1 LRQAIVIARHLAAA
15 AFLALAACA
24 TFSVVDQARE
34 YMHAGRGEE
43 ALALLEDARRQ
54 APNEPQLR
62 TEYFRLRDL
71 MLAQWLSQ
79 AEPLRLAGRF
89 EVAEDLYRRIAT
101 GARSTFLWFISRK
114 FRRELVVIP
123 RHTLT
128 PQR

>member
-1 LRQAIVIARHLAAA
+1 
-15 AFLALAACA
+15 
-24 TFSVVDQARE
+24 
-34 YMHAGRGEE
+34 MHAGRGEE

-89 EVAEDLYRRIAT
+89 EVAEDLYRRMLKYDPQNVRAQAGLAQVAIDQRH
-101 GARSTFLWFISRK
+101 RSQIGQAQKLI
-114 FRRELVVIP
+114 
-123 RHTLT
+123 
-128 PQR
+128 